1 MLQRR
6 LRLLE
11 AVSLNTSTMVGIG
24 PFITIPLLV
33 ASMNGPQAMAGWVL
47 GAAVALAD
55 GLVWCELAAAFPG
68 SGGTYHFYD
77 SAYGDGRA
85 GRLLKFLFVWQFF
98 FSGPLEIASGAVGLA
113 KYLGYFS
120 PALLGT
126 AWSWGDFLP
135 GLPGRVAWGQVA
147 AVGVMGLATLLAY
160 RRIEM
165 AGRLMVVLWVGML
178 ATVGWVI
185 ATGLLNFDASRAFD
199 FPPDAWSPTG
209 ANALGLGAALAIA
222 MYDYLGYYQVCY
234 LGDEVAEPARTI
246 PRSILISVV
255 LVSLVYLT
263 MNVSIL
269 GVVPCREV
277 VKSDHAATDMM
288 LRVHGSAAAGLV
300 SAMIVW
306 TAMASV
312 FASLL
317 AYSRVPYASAKAGHF
332 FRAFAA
338 THPRGDFP
346 HRSLILIGGIT
357 MAACLFELETIIA
370 ALLSSRI
377 LIQFVGQIVTVF
389 LLHARPDAKARLPF
403 RMPFYPIPA
412 VIALLGWLFVF
423 GTTDRLVLAYGV
435 GSLLA
440 GLVAFA
446 IWDRTAGRGDAPP

>member
-1 MLQRR
+1 MLQRK
-6 LRLLE
+6 LRLLQ

-33 ASMNGPQAMAGWVL
+33 ASMNGPQAMVGWVL
-47 GAAVALAD
+47 GAIVALAD

-77 SAYGDGRA
+77 AAYGEGRA

-113 KYLGYFS
+113 KYLAYFA
-120 PALLGT
+120 PGLLGT
-126 AWSWGDFLP
+126 AWSWGDLIP
-135 GLPGRVAWGQVA
+135 GAVGKVAWGQVA
-147 AVGVMGLATLLAY
+147 AVGVMGMATLLAY

-185 ATGLLNFDASRAFD
+185 ATGLSHFNPSLAFD
-199 FPPDAWSPTG
+199 LAPDAWSLTG

-234 LGDEVAEPARTI
+234 LGDEVAEPSRTI

-255 LVSLVYLT
+255 LVSLIYLT

-269 GVVPCREV
+269 GVVPWREV

-288 LRVHGSAAAGLV
+288 LRIHGATAAGLV

-332 FRAFAA
+332 FRTFAA

-346 HRSLILIGGIT
+346 HLSLLLIGGIT
-357 MAACLFELETIIA
+357 MVACLFELETIIA

-389 LLHARPDAKARLPF
+389 LLHARPEARGSLPF

-412 VIALLGWLFVF
+412 VVALLGWLFVF
-423 GTTDRLVLAYGV
+423 GTTEWTILAYGLGTLVAGV
-435 GSLLA
+435 G
-440 GLVAFA
+440 AFA
-446 IWDRTAGRGDAPP
+446 IWDGMVRRREAAP